1 MLKLSRDVLKQL
13 FTYFIYKVYFL
24 TQSSQWAD
32 KISIVVKNETVSV
45 LRENM
50 LDYKEKINSNL

>member
-1 MLKLSRDVLKQL
+1 M
-13 FTYFIYKVYFL
+13 YFIYKEVYFL

-32 KISIVVKNETVSV
+32 KIPIVVKNETFSV

-50 LDYKEKINSNL
+50 LDYKEKINSSL

>member
-13 FTYFIYKVYFL
+13 FTYFISKVYFL